1 MVQVQPRKIVH
12 RPHLQNNQS
21 KMDWRHGSSSRVTAF
36 KHEGLSSN
44 SSPTKKKKRERKE
57 RKEMKKNYF
66 TNTIAN
72 IYT

>member
-44 SSPTKKKKRERKE
+44 SSPTKKKKERE
-57 RKEMKKNYF
+57 KKGKK
-66 TNTIAN
+66 
-72 IYT
+72 